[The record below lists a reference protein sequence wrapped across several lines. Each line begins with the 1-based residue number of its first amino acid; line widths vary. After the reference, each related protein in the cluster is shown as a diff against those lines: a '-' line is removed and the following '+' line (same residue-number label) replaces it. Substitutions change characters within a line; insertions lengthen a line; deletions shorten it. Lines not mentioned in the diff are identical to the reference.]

1 MAQHIRQTMK
11 QLFFLGIIAAI
22 LLLTSCHKGGNGELT
37 GVQKR
42 GKYFE
47 PSPLGMALISG
58 RSFNMGPGDQDVAFA
73 TAPTRTVDIST
84 FWMDDTEIT
93 NNEYRQ
99 FVYWVRDSI
108 ARKMLAAGSNP
119 EFEITQDRRGNPI
132 DPPIL
137 DWNRKL
143 NWRNADYAASL
154 EPMFYT
160 GNDRILGRKE
170 IDPRKLSFS
179 YSWVDLQ
186 QAARRE
192 NSYNY
197 ITQKYE
203 GTVMNNLTGKV
214 APIESRSSFVMSEGV
229 PIYPDTLVWIRDF
242 SYAYNEPLTN
252 KYFSHPGFDDYP
264 VVGVTWKQAKAFC
277 MWRTNFKNAS
287 LADRGDYSVQDYRLP
302 SEAEWELA
310 ARGGLNNSMYPWGG
324 YYTRSQAGCFLANFK
339 PMRGNYSDDGGKT
352 TVKVATYDPN
362 GYGLYDMAGNVA
374 EWTIS
379 AYDES
384 TYNFMHDLNPN
395 FEQNALPDDPP
406 AMKRK
411 VIRGGSW
418 KDIAYFIQV
427 GTRTFEYQ
435 DTAKSYI
442 GFRCVRSTFGDEFDL
457 KK

>member
-1 MAQHIRQTMK
+1 MK
-11 QLFFLGIIAAI
+11 RLFILGCISSI
-22 LLLTSCHKGGNGELT
+22 LLLSGCHRGGSGELT
-37 GVQKR
+37 GVLKR

-47 PSPLGMALISG
+47 PSPLGMVLIPG
-58 RSFNMGPGDQDVAFA
+58 QSFNIGAGDQDVANSA
-73 TAPTRTVDIST
+73 VPTRTVDLST

-99 FVYWVRDSI
+99 FVYWVRDSM
-108 ARKMLAAGSNP
+108 ARQILSEHFE
-119 EFEITQDRRGNPI
+119 EFKITQDRKGNAI

-137 DWNRKL
+137 DWKRKL
-143 NWRNADYAASL
+143 DWRNPDYKDAL
-154 EPMFYT
+154 EPMFYA
-160 GNDRILGRKE
+160 GSDRIMGRKE
-170 IDPRKLSFS
+170 LDTRKLNYS

-186 QAARRE
+186 QAARLQ
-192 NSYNY
+192 NAYNY
-197 ITQKYE
+197 KEQSYK
-203 GTVMNNLTGKV
+203 GGSVNDLNGKNV
-214 APIESRSSFVMSEGV
+214 PIEGRSSFIMSDGV
-229 PIYPDTLVWIRDF
+229 NVYPDTLVWIRDF
-242 SYAYNEPLTN
+242 TYAFNDPLTN

-277 MWRTNFKNAS
+277 MWRTNFKNSA
-287 LADRGDYSVQDYRLP
+287 LAGKGDFGVQDYRLP

-310 ARGGLNNSMYPWGG
+310 ARGGLSNSMYPWGG
-324 YYTRSQAGCFLANFK
+324 YYTRSKNGCFMANFK

-374 EWTIS
+374 EWTITS
-379 AYDES
+379 YDES
-384 TYNFMHDLNPN
+384 SYEFMHDLNPN
-395 FEQNALPDDPP
+395 FEQNALPNDPP

-411 VIRGGSW
+411 VVRGGSW

-435 DTAKSYI
+435 DTAKSYL
-442 GFRCVRSTFGDEFDL
+442 GFRCVRSSFGDEFQTG

>member
-1 MAQHIRQTMK
+1 MK
-11 QLFFLGIIAAI
+11 RLVILGSISVI
-22 LLLTSCHKGGNGELT
+22 LLLTSCHRGGSGELT
-37 GVQKR
+37 GVLKR

-47 PSPLGMALISG
+47 PSPLGMVLIPG
-58 RSFNMGPGDQDVAFA
+58 QSFNMGAGDQDVANA
-73 TAPTRTVDIST
+73 AVPTRTVDLST

-99 FVYWVRDSI
+99 FVYWVRDSM
-108 ARKMLAAGSNP
+108 ARHLLSEQFE
-119 EFEITQDRRGNPI
+119 EFKITQDRKGNPI

-137 DWNRKL
+137 DWKRKL
-143 NWRNADYAASL
+143 DWRNPEYKDAL

-160 GNDRILGRKE
+160 GNDRIMGRKE
-170 IDPRKLSFS
+170 LDTRKLNYS

-186 QAARRE
+186 QAARMQ
-192 NSYNY
+192 NAYNY
-197 ITQKYE
+197 KTQNYQ
-203 GTVMNNLTGKV
+203 GSVNDLSGKV
-214 APIESRSSFVMSEGV
+214 VPIEGRSSFIMTENVN
-229 PIYPDTLVWIRDF
+229 IYPDTLVWIRDF
-242 SYAYNEPLTN
+242 SYAYNDPLTS

-277 MWRTNFKNAS
+277 MWRTNFKNSALS
-287 LADRGDYSVQDYRLP
+287 GKGEYSVQDYRLP

-310 ARGGLNNSMYPWGG
+310 ARGGLSNSMYPWGG
-324 YYTRSQAGCFLANFK
+324 YYTRSKNGCFLANFK

-374 EWTIS
+374 EWTIT

-384 TYNFMHDLNPN
+384 SYNYMHDLNPN
-395 FEQNALPDDPP
+395 FEQNALPGDPP

-411 VIRGGSW
+411 VVRGGSW

-435 DTAKSYI
+435 DTAKSYL
-442 GFRCVRSTFGDEFDL
+442 GFRCVRSSFGDEFQSGR
-457 KK
+457 K

>member
-1 MAQHIRQTMK
+1 MK
-11 QLFFLGIIAAI
+11 RLVILVSISSLFLAA
-22 LLLTSCHKGGNGELT
+22 TCHQGSQGELT
-37 GVQKR
+37 GVVKR

-47 PSPLGMALISG
+47 PSPLGMVLIPG
-58 RSFNMGPGDQDVAFA
+58 QSFNMGAGDQDVANA
-73 TAPTRTVDIST
+73 AVPTRTVDLST

-99 FVYWVRDSI
+99 FVYWVRDST
-108 ARKMLAAGSNP
+108 ARQMLANQFE
-119 EFEITQDRRGNPI
+119 EFKITQDRKGNPI
-132 DPPIL
+132 EPPIL
-137 DWNRKL
+137 NWKRKL
-143 NWRNADYAASL
+143 DWRKADYKEAL
-154 EPMFYT
+154 EPMFYS
-160 GNDRILGRKE
+160 GSDRIMGRKE
-170 IDPRKLSFS
+170 IDTRKLNYS

-186 QAARRE
+186 QAARLQ
-192 NSYNY
+192 NAYNY
-197 ITQKYE
+197 TTQNYM
-203 GTVMNNLTGKV
+203 GNVTDLSGKV
-214 APIESRSSFVMSEGV
+214 VPIAGRSSFIMTDGV
-229 PIYPDTLVWIRDF
+229 NVYPDTLVWIRDF
-242 SYAYNEPLTN
+242 SYAFNDPLTN

-277 MWRTNFKNAS
+277 MWRTNFKNTA
-287 LADRGDYSVQDYRLP
+287 LANKGDYGVQDYRLP

-324 YYTRSQAGCFLANFK
+324 YYTRSKTGCFLANFK

-374 EWTIS
+374 EWTIT

-384 TYNFMHDLNPN
+384 SYNFMHDLNPN
-395 FEQNALPDDPP
+395 FEQNALPTDAP
-406 AMKRK
+406 ALKRK

-435 DTAKSYI
+435 DTAKSYV
-442 GFRCVRSTFGDEFDL
+442 GFRCVRSSFGDEFQSN

>member
-1 MAQHIRQTMK
+1 MK
-11 QLFFLGIIAAI
+11 RLFILGSISFI
-22 LLLTSCHKGGNGELT
+22 LLLTSCHRGGSGELT
-37 GVQKR
+37 GVLKR

-47 PSPLGMALISG
+47 PSPLGMVLIPG
-58 RSFNMGPGDQDVAFA
+58 QSFNMGAGDQDVANA
-73 TAPTRTVDIST
+73 AIPTRTVDIST

-99 FVYWVRDSI
+99 FVYWVRDSM
-108 ARKMLAAGSNP
+108 ARQLLSEKFE
-119 EFEITQDRRGNPI
+119 EFKITQDRKGNPI

-137 DWNRKL
+137 DWKRKL
-143 NWRNADYAASL
+143 DWRNQEYKDAL
-154 EPMFYT
+154 EPMFYS
-160 GNDRILGRKE
+160 GNNRIMGRKE
-170 IDPRKLSFS
+170 FDTRKLNYS

-186 QAARRE
+186 QAARMQ
-192 NSYNY
+192 NTYNY
-197 ITQKYE
+197 KTQTYQ
-203 GTVMNNLTGKV
+203 GSVNNLSGKV
-214 APIESRSSFVMSEGV
+214 VPIEGRSSFIMTENVN
-229 PIYPDTLVWIRDF
+229 IYPDTLVWIRDF
-242 SYAYNEPLTN
+242 SYAFNDPLTS

-277 MWRTNFKNAS
+277 MWRTNFKNTALS
-287 LADRGDYSVQDYRLP
+287 GKGEYGVQDYRLP

-310 ARGGLNNSMYPWGG
+310 ARGGLSNSMYPWGG
-324 YYTRSQAGCFLANFK
+324 YYTRSKNGCFLANFK

-374 EWTIS
+374 EWTIT

-384 TYNFMHDLNPN
+384 SYNYMHDLNPN
-395 FEQNALPDDPP
+395 FEQNALPGDPP

-411 VIRGGSW
+411 VVRGGSW

-435 DTAKSYI
+435 DTAKSYL
-442 GFRCVRSTFGDEFDL
+442 GFRCVRSSFGDEFQSG

>member
-1 MAQHIRQTMK
+1 MK
-11 QLFFLGIIAAI
+11 RLFFLGSISAV
-22 LLLTSCHKGGNGELT
+22 LLLTGCHKGGSGELT
-37 GVQKR
+37 GVEKR

-47 PSPLGMALISG
+47 PAPLGMVMIPG
-58 RSFNMGPGDQDVAFA
+58 RSFNMGPGDQDVAYA
-73 TAPTRTVDIST
+73 TSPTRTVDLSS

-108 ARKMLAAGSNP
+108 ARYQLVTAGIT
-119 EFEITQDRRGNPI
+119 EFQLKPSAKITPAKDTI
-132 DPPIL
+132 
-137 DWNRKL
+137 L
-143 NWRNADYAASL
+143 NWRPKIRWNDQKYSAALDS
-154 EPMFYT
+154 MFYSGSNRT
-160 GNDRILGRKE
+160 FAKKELNIHIL
-170 IDPRKLSFS
+170 S
-179 YSWVDLQ
+179 YNYSYIDLQ
-186 QAARRE
+186 QASRLQNA
-192 NSYNY
+192 YNY
-197 ITQKYE
+197 ATQKYE
-203 GTVMNNLTGKV
+203 GEVVDLSGNIVPITSRSNFVMNDKV
-214 APIESRSSFVMSEGV
+214 NV
-229 PIYPDTLVWIRDF
+229 YPDTLVWIRDF
-242 SYAYNEPLTN
+242 TYAFNEPLTSW
-252 KYFSHPGFDDYP
+252 YFSHPGYDDYP
-264 VVGVTWKQAKAFC
+264 VVGVSWKQAKAFC
-277 MWRTNFKNAS
+277 MWRTNLKNS
-287 LADRGDYSVQDYRLP
+287 TLIGRGDFAVQDYRLP

-324 YYTRSQAGCFLANFK
+324 YYTRTKSGCFLANFK
-339 PMRGNYSDDGGKT
+339 PNRGNYGIDGGKT

-384 TYNFMHDLNPN
+384 TYNFSHDLNPN
-395 FEQNALPDDPP
+395 FEQNALPTDPP

-435 DTAKSYI
+435 DTSKSYI
-442 GFRCVRSTFGDEFDL
+442 GFRCVRTSFGDDERS

>member
-1 MAQHIRQTMK
+1 MK
-11 QLFFLGIIAAI
+11 RILILASISFLFLM
-22 LLLTSCHKGGNGELT
+22 TSCHKGGKGELT
-37 GVQKR
+37 GVPKR

-47 PSPLGMALISG
+47 PSPLGMVMIAG
-58 RSFNMGPGDQDVAFA
+58 QSFNMGPGDQDVVAGS
-73 TAPTRTVDIST
+73 TPTRTVDLSS

-99 FVYWVRDSI
+99 FVYWVRDSVS
-108 ARKMLAAGSNP
+108 RQLLSERFE
-119 EFEITQDRRGNPI
+119 EFKFAQDKKGNPI

-137 DWNRKL
+137 NWKRKIDL
-143 NWRNADYAASL
+143 RNKEYTDVL
-154 EPMFYT
+154 EAMYYG

-170 IDPRKLSFS
+170 LDTRKLSYR

-186 QAARRE
+186 QAALAQ
-192 NSYNY
+192 NAYDYKTQSY
-197 ITQKYE
+197 K
-203 GTVMNNLTGKV
+203 GSVVDLSGKLVPV
-214 APIESRSSFVMSEGV
+214 AGRSSFIMTEAVN
-229 PIYPDTLVWIRDF
+229 IYPDTLVWIRDY
-242 SYAYNEPLTN
+242 SYAFNDPLTK

-264 VVGVTWKQAKAFC
+264 VVGVNWKQAKAFC
-277 MWRTNFKNAS
+277 VWRTNYKNAA
-287 LADRGDYSVQDYRLP
+287 LASKGDYGVQDYRLP

-310 ARGGLNNSMYPWGG
+310 ARGGLANSMYPWGG
-324 YYTRSQAGCFLANFK
+324 YYTRNKNGCFLANFK

-352 TVKVATYDPN
+352 TVTVATYDPN
-362 GYGLYDMAGNVA
+362 GYGLYDMSGNVA

-395 FEQNALPDDPP
+395 FEQNALPTDPP

-411 VIRGGSW
+411 VTRGGSW

-435 DTAKSYI
+435 DTAKSYL
-442 GFRCVRSTFGDEFDL
+442 GFRCVRSSIGADNPGV
-457 KK
+457 K

>member
-1 MAQHIRQTMK
+1 MK
-11 QLFFLGIIAAI
+11 RLLILGCISLV
-22 LLLTSCHKGGNGELT
+22 LLLSSCHHGGSGELT
-37 GVQKR
+37 GVLKR

-47 PSPLGMALISG
+47 PAPLGMVRIPG
-58 RSFNMGPGDQDVAFA
+58 QSFNIGAGDQDVANA
-73 TAPTRTVDIST
+73 AVPTRTVDLST

-99 FVYWVRDSI
+99 FVYWVRDSM
-108 ARKMLAAGSNP
+108 ARQMLSEQFE
-119 EFEITQDRRGNPI
+119 EFKITQDRKGNPI

-137 DWNRKL
+137 DWKRKL
-143 NWRNADYAASL
+143 DWRNPDYKDAL
-154 EPMFYT
+154 EPMFYA
-160 GNDRILGRKE
+160 GSDRIMGRKE
-170 IDPRKLSFS
+170 LDTRKLNYN

-186 QAARRE
+186 QAARMQ
-192 NSYNY
+192 NAYNY
-197 ITQKYE
+197 KTQSYS
-203 GTVMNNLTGKV
+203 GSAIDLTGKV
-214 APIESRSSFVMSEGV
+214 VPIEGRSSFIMTDGINV
-229 PIYPDTLVWIRDF
+229 YPDTLVWIRDF
-242 SYAYNEPLTN
+242 SYAFNDPLTN

-277 MWRTNFKNAS
+277 AWRTNFKNAA
-287 LADRGDYSVQDYRLP
+287 LTTKGEVGVQDYRLP

-324 YYTRSQAGCFLANFK
+324 YYTRSKNGCFLANFK

-374 EWTIS
+374 EWTIT

-384 TYNFMHDLNPN
+384 SYDFMHDLNPN
-395 FEQNALPDDPP
+395 FEQNSLPGDPP

-411 VIRGGSW
+411 VVRGGSW

-435 DTAKSYI
+435 DTAKSYL
-442 GFRCVRSTFGDEFDL
+442 GFRCVRSTFGDEFQS

>member
-1 MAQHIRQTMK
+1 MK
-11 QLFFLGIIAAI
+11 RIFILASIACLF
-22 LLLTSCHKGGNGELT
+22 LLTSCHRSGNGELT

-47 PSPLGMALISG
+47 PSPLGMVMIQG
-58 RSFNMGPGDQDVAFA
+58 QSFNMGPGDQDIAA
-73 TAPTRTVDIST
+73 GSTPTRTVDLSS

-99 FVYWVRDSI
+99 FVYWVRDSM
-108 ARKMLAAGSNP
+108 ARQLLSDRFE
-119 EFEITQDRRGNPI
+119 EFKITQDRRGDPI
-132 DPPIL
+132 EPAI
-137 DWNRKL
+137 L
-143 NWRNADYAASL
+143 NWKRKIDLRNQEYRDAL
-154 EPMFYT
+154 EPMYYG

-170 IDPRKLSFS
+170 LDTRKLNYS

-186 QAARRE
+186 QAALAQ
-192 NSYNY
+192 NAYDYKTQSYKGSVNDL
-197 ITQKYE
+197 
-203 GTVMNNLTGKV
+203 NGKV
-214 APIESRSSFVMSEGV
+214 VPIAGRSSFIMTDAVN
-229 PIYPDTLVWIRDF
+229 IYPDTLVWIRDF
-242 SYAYNEPLTN
+242 SYAFNDPLTS

-277 MWRTNFKNAS
+277 MWRTNFKNTT
-287 LADRGDYSVQDYRLP
+287 LALKGEYGVQDYRLP

-310 ARGGLNNSMYPWGG
+310 ARGGLANSMYPWGG
-324 YYTRSQAGCFLANFK
+324 YYTRSKNGCFLANFK

-352 TVKVATYDPN
+352 TVSVATYDPN
-362 GYGLYDMAGNVA
+362 GYGLYDMAGNVG

-384 TYNFMHDLNPN
+384 SYNFMHDLNPN
-395 FEQNALPDDPP
+395 FEQNALPSDPP

-411 VIRGGSW
+411 VTRGGSW

-435 DTAKSYI
+435 DTAKSYL
-442 GFRCVRSTFGDEFDL
+442 GFRCVRSSFGDDNQGSQKF
-457 KK
+457 K

>member
-1 MAQHIRQTMK
+1 MK
-11 QLFFLGIIAAI
+11 KLIFFGCISSI
-22 LLLTSCHKGGNGELT
+22 LLLVSCHKGGNGELT
-37 GVQKR
+37 GVEKR

-47 PSPLGMALISG
+47 PSPLGMALIPG
-58 RSFNMGPGDQDVAFA
+58 RSFNMGPGDQDVAYA
-73 TAPTRTVDIST
+73 TSPTRTVDLST

-99 FVYWVRDSI
+99 FVYWVRDSM
-108 ARKMLAAGSNP
+108 ARTMLSDQFA
-119 EFEITQDRRGNPI
+119 EFKITEDRKGNPI

-137 DWNRKL
+137 DWKRKL
-143 NWRNADYAASL
+143 DWRNPDYKDAL
-154 EPMFYT
+154 EPMYYA

-170 IDPRKLSFS
+170 LDPRKLN
-179 YSWVDLQ
+179 YTYAWVDLQ
-186 QAARRE
+186 QAARLQ
-192 NSYNY
+192 NAYNFQTQSY
-197 ITQKYE
+197 Q
-203 GTVMNNLTGKV
+203 GTVNDLTGKV
-214 APIESRSSFVMSEGV
+214 VPIEGRSSFIMTDGV
-229 PIYPDTLVWIRDF
+229 NIYPDTLVWIRDF
-242 SYAYNEPLTN
+242 SYAFNEPLTN

-264 VVGVTWKQAKAFC
+264 VVGVNWKQAKAFC
-277 MWRTNFKNAS
+277 MWRTNFKNS
-287 LADRGDYSVQDYRLP
+287 TLAERGDFSVQDYRLP

-324 YYTRSQAGCFLANFK
+324 YYTRSQTGCFLANFK

-384 TYNFMHDLNPN
+384 AYNFMHDLNPN

-435 DTAKSYI
+435 DTSKSYV
-442 GFRCVRSTFGDEFDL
+442 GFRCVRSTFGDEFQS